1 MALHN
6 YAHDVLFLSYL
17 SGIEI
22 GDLIIFSN
30 KIIGQ
35 GAFGTVFKGEWQ
47 QIPCAAKMLSILG
60 NEVYTGIPITQQ
72 GGVQEEALSRFKKE
86 CEFMKTLRHPNVV
99 AYYDTVFHPES
110 NLPLLVMELMSTSLR
125 QYITTHAESLSVTVQ
140 LNLCHNIAA
149 ALEYLHGK
157 NIIHRDL
164 CGENVLLNYS
174 DDNIPVA
181 KVTDFGVSRK
191 NIDMTHSLT
200 AISHRPGYLPPEAP
214 EYPTDYDSS
223 LDIFMFG
230 AVMTQ
235 IARKCPAIKSKAER
249 QELVRE
255 LGEVKHPLNPI
266 VCRCLD
272 DRKENRPK
280 ACMLCAI
287 LHYANDLTH
296 DTDRI
301 AEEMLRLCPIKIE
314 GKKTKP
320 FIFLPAKHRRF
331 HDSVSV

>member
-6 YAHDVLFLSYL
+6 NAHDVFFLFYL

-35 GAFGTVFKGEWQ
+35 GGFGTVFKGEWQ
-47 QIPCAAKMLSILG
+47 QRPCAAKMLSILG

-72 GGVQEEALSRFKKE
+72 KGVIQEESLSSFKKE

-110 NLPLLVMELMSTSLR
+110 NLPVLVMELMSTSLR
-125 QYITTHAESLSVTVQ
+125 HYITTHAESLSERVQ
-140 LNLCHNIAA
+140 LNFCHNIAA
-149 ALEYLHGK
+149 ALEFLHGK

-164 CGENVLLNYS
+164 CGENVLLNHS
-174 DDNIPVA
+174 DDNMPVA

-214 EYPTDYDSS
+214 EYPADYDSS

-230 AVMTQ
+230 AVMAQ
-235 IARKCPAIKSKAER
+235 IAKKIQAIKSKGER
-249 QELVRE
+249 QKIVRE
-255 LGEVKHPLNPI
+255 LGEAKHPLHPI
-266 VCRCLD
+266 ICQCLNE
-272 DRKENRPK
+272 RKGGRPE
-280 ACMLCAI
+280 ASLLCVSF
-287 LHYANDLTH
+287 HYACEALATGSTH
-296 DTDRI
+296 VDRI
-301 AEEMLRLCPIKIE
+301 TEEMQQLFTT
-314 GKKTKP
+314 KTQSKS
-320 FIFLPAKHRRF
+320 IAC
-331 HDSVSV
+331 D